1 MRFFKIVNTI
11 SIVIVLLM
19 LLFSCSSSPEST
31 NTSNDTPKSPGGGY
45 RPHGHPRH

>member
-1 MRFFKIVNTI
+1 MRFSKTVNKI

-19 LLFSCSSSPEST
+19 FLFSCSSSPEST
-31 NTSNDTPKSPGGGY
+31 NTRNDTQKSPGGGY